1 MNGLWRMERGGVVEV
16 DFGRATEFT
25 KPHNM
30 KLKFIWMEIPIFYQ
44 E

>member
-1 MNGLWRMERGGVVEV
+1 MNGLWRMERGGVAVEV

-25 KPHNM
+25 KPHM
-30 KLKFIWMEIPIFYQ
+30 KLKFIWMEISIFYQ